1 MADTTTTTEE
11 KLIAR
16 YIEPDR
22 HRPSADQARI
32 KGYGMNVWA
41 LIGALGTENGDVAG
55 VARAYAVPD
64 EVVQA
69 ALAYYRRHKTCI
81 DVLIR
86 ANSGGRVELGDDPL
100 ILKHIALDPDWDSEA
115 DARIK
120 GYGMNVWALIG
131 EYKAI
136 GGDIEEVAT
145 AYRVP
150 VEVVQAALAYYHEHK
165 DAIDCRLAAN
175 MA

>member
-1 MADTTTTTEE
+1 MANRTATGEDRLIE
-11 KLIAR
+11 KW
-16 YIEPDR
+16 IEPNP

-41 LIGALGTENGDVAG
+41 LIGALGTEDGDLAG
-55 VARAYAVPD
+55 VARAYAVPV

-86 ANSGGRVELGDDPL
+86 ANSGGRVELSDDPL
-100 ILKHIALDPDWDSEA
+100 ILKHIALDPDWDSAA
-115 DARIK
+115 DARLK

-131 EYKAI
+131 EYKAT
-136 GGDIEEVAT
+136 GGDIEEVAR

-150 VEVVQAALAYYHEHK
+150 AEVVQAALAFYHEHK